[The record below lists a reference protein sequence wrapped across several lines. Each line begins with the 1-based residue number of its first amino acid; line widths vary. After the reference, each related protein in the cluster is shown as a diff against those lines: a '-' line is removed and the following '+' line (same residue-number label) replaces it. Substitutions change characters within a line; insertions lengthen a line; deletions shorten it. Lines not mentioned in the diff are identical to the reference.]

1 MKELNKKKYVT
12 LITIIILVLG
22 IIGIINVG
30 NIDLDK
36 GKVKLKS
43 ASIEKLKSS
52 VIESKGYEEITYPV
66 LYELEKVEGIEERT
80 VIIKGTLTK
89 EENKYARFKEITSNN
104 ITSTVS
110 ENGRKI
116 EIKIEKVKLG
126 RQNKINLK
134 IKINGAINETKIKPE
149 IEIKEVSEKEYIKV
163 KTEEIE
169 VKTNSVTGLVQD
181 EEGMSVSNL
190 ELSINKENEEIRRTY
205 TDENGKYVFSDVEE
219 GKYTIKVEEENYE
232 LKEIKE
238 VEVIGGITENIIVKK
253 IKPYEIE
260 VKKYISKIKLNNNG
274 KEIEYEYGKLNKVNQ
289 TVKNLKNLSGEIE
302 YKIEIKNTGEKSGE
316 ITKIE
321 EEVTEGL
328 KFDKEKNSEWEEKN
342 GKIINRSLE
351 GIKLKA
357 GEEKEITLKLD
368 IEKTDEARS
377 YLQKVTA
384 KGEVYQN
391 VVYILGGKEYKKEK
405 ILEGET
411 IEEPNINQ
419 ENFKGWYTDKNYTN
433 KYNFENSVTKDI
445 ILYGKIEE
453 STKKY
458 TVQYIDEGKIIK
470 EEELEEGSIINAPEV
485 TKEGHTFIGWYE
497 GEEKYDVYEP
507 ITRNLILESKYEI
520 NKYKVRFINE
530 DESVLQEEIL
540 DYGSIPTY
548 KKETP
553 TKTRTEEYTYEFD
566 KWSPEITKVTSN
578 QEYKATY
585 KGTKNKY
592 TITYINDGEEYHKET
607 LEYGSVVTEI
617 QDPTKEGYTFTG
629 WYTKDNEK
637 VSYPITIT
645 KNITLYSKYEINSY
659 KVSYYNEGK
668 KYIEDQKINY
678 GENAL
683 KPNTNPSKIGYTF
696 KYWSLKENGK
706 EYEFSTKITKD
717 ITLYAV
723 YEINKYT
730 LTYINE
736 GIEYHKETA
745 EYGSVITEIQD
756 PTKEGY
762 TFTGWYTKDNE
773 KVSYPI
779 TVTKNI
785 TLYSKYEINS
795 YKVSYYNEGK
805 KYIEDQKI
813 NYGENALKPNTNPSK
828 IGYTFKYWSLKENG
842 KEYEFSTKITKD
854 ITLYAV
860 YEINKYTLT
869 YINEGIEYHKETAEY
884 GSVITEIQDPT
895 KEGYTFTGWYTK
907 DNEKVSYPITVT
919 KNITLYSKYEINSY
933 KVSYYNEGKKYIEDQ
948 KINYGENALK
958 PNTNPSKIG
967 YTFKYWSLKE
977 NGKEYEFST
986 KITKDITL
994 YAVYEI
1000 NKYTLTYIN
1009 EGIEYH
1015 KETAEYGSV
1024 ITSIQD
1030 PIKEGYTFIGWYD
1043 ENNQKVSY
1051 PITVTEDITL
1061 HSKYEINTY
1070 TVSFYHNNEKYVENQ
1085 KVNYGESAV
1094 KPSTDPTKE
1103 DYNFSGWVIKG
1114 TNNKYDFTSKVTKDI
1129 ELESSFTAKPTYTV
1143 TFKIE
1148 NEVILTEN
1156 IIEGHKVTSKEAP
1169 YKKGYLFDKWYS
1181 DEGLT
1186 IENNFDEKIMGNKTI
1201 YGKYNENKH
1210 TVTYINEGTTYYTEE
1225 VLDSF
1230 TANGPSTNP
1239 SKEGYTFKYFSKDK
1253 KVAFDYNAEITE
1265 DTTLYAVYEINKY
1278 TVTYINE
1285 ESEYHKEELTYGSKH
1300 EKIEDPFKT
1309 GYTFIGWYNEN
1320 EEKVEYPIT
1329 VTKDITLHSKY
1340 NINKYTVTYINEGA
1354 KYIEDQQ
1361 INYKEKAVKPD
1372 PNPSKIG
1379 YTFKYW
1385 SLKENGEEYNFNSE
1399 ITKDTTLYAVYEINK
1414 YTVTYINEESEYH
1427 REELTYGSKH
1437 EKIEDPF
1444 KTGYTFIG
1452 WYNENEEKVEYP
1464 ITVTKDITLHS
1475 KYNIN
1480 KYTVTYINEG
1490 AKYIEDQQINYK
1502 EKAVKP
1508 DPNPSK
1514 IGYTFK
1520 YWSLKENGEEY
1531 NFNSEIT
1538 KNITL
1543 YAVYEINKYTVTY
1556 INEGS
1561 EYHKEELTY
1570 GSKHEKIEDPFK
1582 TGYTF
1587 IGWYNEN
1594 EEKVEYP
1601 ITVTKDITLHSKY
1614 NINKYTVT
1622 YINEGAKYIEDQQIN
1637 YKEKAVKPDPNPSKI
1652 GYTFKYWSLKEN
1664 GEEYNFNSEITKD
1677 TTLYA
1682 VYNINKYI
1690 VIFKNYD
1697 GSTLQE
1703 ETLEY
1708 RALPKYKGEE
1718 PTREKTKEYT
1728 YTFKGWD
1735 KEITEVTNNQ
1745 EYIAT
1750 YTETKNKY
1758 NVKFTNYDGSIL
1770 QEETLE
1776 YGTLPVYKVEIPTRE
1791 KTDEYT
1797 YTFKSWNKEI
1807 TEVTDNEIYIAV
1819 YTEEKNKYTVIYMDG
1834 ENEYTRKEVNYGET
1848 VSEEVISKDHN
1859 IYRGWTL
1866 DGNIYDFNTPVTKN
1880 ITINSSFELVESP
1893 VIESTPIEWT
1903 KENVKVTISSN
1914 HNDYSYMYK
1923 IDDGEYQ
1930 NYNGEFTVD
1939 KNCTVIAKSIKE
1951 NVESEITTKEITNID
1966 KVLPEIKELTE
1977 ENITTKSFDIKVK
1990 GQDNESGLSEIR
2002 IYKNDELMV
2011 SYPYTER
2018 LNEEKE
2024 EKYSLTGLEENT
2036 TYKIKAELIDKVG
2049 NINVSEE
2056 KEITTLKR
2064 VIVSRIIG
2072 RNNSLYESEEEYELF
2087 ESLENAITSCGSN
2100 ECTIEMVLNTNESVN
2115 VLEGQEIK
2123 LELNGKTVS
2132 GIRDYTIENSGELII
2147 DNDQEIG
2154 SITNT
2159 NGIGIKNIANG
2170 ILQIGENEE
2179 PLSVSTTKPN
2189 IVGTT
2194 YGIYTE
2200 EETAKL
2206 KFYDGKIE
2214 GNVAIQGN
2222 VDDTPYLY
2230 NAKITNEGHQVATL
2244 SILAE
2249 AEAKITGGKY
2259 YTKLTNAV
2267 SESKT
2272 GTYKTEEQDIM
2283 STVVTPG
2290 LYGFDYDEETKSL
2303 ISNNAKIP
2311 NTVANSYIKID
2322 LTTSE
2327 NDKKITIDSSI
2338 STYRNYGYV
2347 TITKNRTVPSYNDEN
2362 GRIIYMTAGF
2372 YNNNTEDSAQAT
2384 TILEKGNVYYLHM
2397 GYITSSSYDNYNNN
2411 EDIFKITNITLVDYQ
2426 NKFDLDLSKDLITPG
2441 EYGFTYSDGVL
2452 KSNNQN
2458 KDNTTANS
2466 YIKVDLTNY
2475 IEDQKIY
2482 LETEISSEMN
2492 ADVGYITI
2500 TDSETIPSYN
2510 SETGRIVYT
2519 SGGES
2524 KTYMPILTAGK
2535 ISYIHFGYRKD
2546 GSVSSGT
2553 DTFTIKK
2560 FGIYNEI
2567 KDSITSN
2574 VTIKIPVLNEN
2585 VDTVELIKDVTLS
2598 SPIEVAS
2605 TKEMILDLNGK
2616 TLTTTANDY
2625 VIKNSGDL
2633 TIIDSKYQKD
2643 TEKYQAEYEAK
2654 QAQYNSEYEEQ
2665 MKEYNAAEKEYEE
2678 ALEEYNK
2685 KLEEYT
2691 ASLSVI
2697 DYDYTGDE
2705 QVYVVPEDGT
2715 YKLETWG
2722 AQGGSYNE
2730 TYHGGYGGYSSGYIT
2745 LKKGDKLY
2753 INVGGQGKLSST
2765 SEYNGGGSA
2774 APSESGVVSYSGGG
2788 ATHISMKSG
2797 LLSTLSS
2804 YLDTI
2809 LIVSGGGGGTSYENG
2824 PYTGIGGSGGGYVGS
2839 NGTNTEANW
2848 LYGQGGNQTSGGAD
2862 GGGKLVNNEKR
2873 GNSGVFGQGGN
2884 GIHYSGGGGGGYYG
2898 GGASNQ
2904 AGAGGGSGYIGNSKL
2919 TNKVMYCYDC
2929 EESNDESTKTVSTT
2943 NVSSDATANSAKIGN
2958 GHVRITKGEVQQSNT
2973 TKFDYTGNE
2982 QEYVVPEDGTY
2993 KLETW
2998 GAQGGDIIS
3007 SYSGGYGGYSVG
3019 TVSLKKGDTLY
3030 LNVGGQGYS
3039 SKTMSSNTKTTGG
3052 YNGGGYGYQTTNL
3065 YASGG
3070 GGATHIAT
3078 KSGLLSTLSDSLD
3091 SILIVSGGG
3100 SGAYGYGSYFWNGN
3114 SGGGVIG
3121 GYSNDSTSAGTQTS
3135 GFEFG
3140 QAGDSENKSNWAS
3153 TTNRSGGGGGL
3164 YGGQSYWGEK
3174 GSGGG
3179 SGYIGNEKLTNKA
3192 MYCYS
3197 CEESNDKSTK
3207 TIRTT
3212 NVSSNA
3218 ITNSAKIGNG
3228 YAKITLLNESSV
3240 EEPEKPEM
3248 PDILRDDVLDIN
3260 KSTFTYSGNGQMS
3273 EIDSGLNFYVNN
3285 SGNKSV
3291 TYYNEKISVGTSLTA
3306 KLNLSLYQNYYNNGG
3321 LLGTAYIGFATTN
3334 AATTDDFVS
3343 YVEKDITSYNGT
3355 EKKEDIEITVNEPG
3369 EYYFK
3374 IVLYHNNNTGAY
3386 TVYSDL
3392 YSFKL
3397 SNKPE
3402 LRKAVLQEATYTGTI
3417 TSSTN
3422 SIIYND
3428 MNANLM
3434 LKEGILELNKSGE
3447 YNAITNDGTL
3457 SVLENSSINTKQANN
3472 RGIYNGYNGNIKD
3485 SGTTINQSSSGYGIY
3500 SVSKVDDG
3508 FSNITFNLNSGVG
3521 FYNAYGNIVVNNIKT
3536 TGSNGVVYTN
3546 TGTLTINDSSL
3557 DSKIV
3562 TNGTVTINNSTHI
3575 LNNYSYDIT
3584 DDFSGALTLNNCDF
3598 QYNITYYA
3606 IWGRSNTLNINNS
3619 TVTIS
3624 HSSRYETSIRGVS
3637 NLNINNS
3644 TIKRIDGNTW
3654 TLIDAENVLVTGNST
3669 ITANGAQA
3677 INGTNVTIGEKDGN
3691 ITSYPYITSNNYLG
3705 VIATNLYIYDGTITA
3720 PKENAI
3726 RGAIK
3731 EIEENSELNQE
3742 YEDNNE
3748 KYTLVTPTDV
3758 AQINDNKYTSLES
3771 AINAVQNDETIE
3783 LLRDTVVIDGYSI
3796 DENKKF
3802 KINLNTHKITA
3813 FNDEYLFDN
3822 KGDLTILDSNT
3833 ENKGIITNSNGLLFT
3848 NTGTILLDNISL
3860 NSANNDIINNY
3871 GTINFNK
3878 INSYTN
3884 TNGNYLQNHEN
3895 ATATIN
3901 DSTLGLNSKI
3911 INDNIMNVNN
3921 TTINGGNL
3929 INNSGKTLNM
3939 DKSTAYMNVNN
3950 YGIYN
3955 SNGSSYTSSFS
3966 NNSGGVFVSKGD
3978 NYTIDIS
3985 NSGQLDLYDVTT
3997 TSEKSMSN
4005 NNSGVINMYSGTINH
4020 QIYNNNTSR
4029 LNIYGGTLTFRI
4041 INNDQSTVNFI
4052 GGTMASTNWDSI
4064 LNNSSGTINIG
4075 TKDGTVNLDSP
4086 KITTN
4091 RIGVTNNA
4099 NGKLNF
4105 YDGKITGSTAISGP
4119 VTEIEDGYDI
4129 IKETIDG
4136 KEVKYLAKQAVA
4148 QIESTSEKY
4157 NTIQEAIDA
4166 VTNTGETIKLLREL
4180 TTISST
4186 STITVPEDKDIIL
4199 DLNGYKILQN
4209 NTPFITNNGTFTLK
4223 DSSETTTNSNGY
4235 TVYSG
4240 TITSSVGNVIENNGT
4255 FNYDGGTITSSNAIN
4270 GLITN
4275 NGTMNM
4281 NGGYI
4286 NPTGGSTN
4294 LIINNN
4300 KLLMNDGTIYADM
4313 VKNVIYNKGNAILT
4327 INNTTFNVELSE
4339 INVITSAILNE
4350 GTTYV
4355 YGGTYKIR
4363 SNYYYKIPVY
4373 LYNEKNAV
4381 AVIKGLTNLTG
4392 DIHHAVYND
4401 GNIEIIDSVFNN
4413 GYLYNVTGNMNLTNV
4428 TSNYSTSSSEINA
4441 NGIIESGTGIINI
4454 NSGEYNVPIEN
4465 NNSGIINI
4473 KSGTYTKGV
4482 KNTSTGTINIG
4493 TKGDLTEE
4501 GELNVSKTNPNITNS
4516 NGYGLTISRG
4526 KVNFYDGIISGTSGA
4541 ISGTVNEIED
4551 GYEIIS
4557 GKTEDGKE
4565 SKYLALLPVAK
4576 IVSTNEEYYNL
4587 QDAIDAVTKTGE
4599 TIKIIRKY
4607 TTLNTLETIIIP
4619 EDKNIIIDLNGY
4631 TIEQNNENFLVNNGT
4646 LKITD
4651 SSENNTSSILMNKNK
4666 FIENNKDLT
4675 IENIK
4680 ISTENISLTNAI
4692 TNNSNMIMKNS
4703 NISGK
4708 IVSNIINNIGTLNM
4722 KNSSITI
4729 TAGGQGNGINNSGT
4743 LTMEDSSLTLG
4754 LAGNMKIGVNNSGTL
4769 NITNGNYSVSNYYDG
4784 TKSEVY
4790 YNTGKINITGG
4801 TYNLVEHGIMLIS
4814 NSEKDSKIDGIT
4826 LTSSYETTITNRG
4839 SGTLDIENS
4848 TITSVESSGS
4858 GIVNLKSVIISNS
4871 VLGSYDKGIIN
4882 IYGATINGGRIE
4894 NNSLI
4899 NIYDINLNLTD
4910 DTIRNYR
4917 TINIYGGT
4925 LVSSNGSPITN
4936 CNNNGI
4942 INIGT
4947 KDGNVSTE
4955 SPVITGKTYGVSN
4968 SDLGKVN
4975 FYDGIVSGETGAF
4988 YGTVNEVE
4996 PGYKVVTNK
5005 VDTITSATLAL
5016 VGDDEKVAVLNGI
5029 NFSSLQDAI
5038 NSASDTTESIITL
5051 YANIVFD
5058 NNITVPA
5065 NKNIKLY
5072 LNGYTLNKGSY
5083 DFTGEG
5089 KITVIDGTST
5099 NALASIIENVKEV
5112 LNIGGINKNIIVYE
5126 MDDGSAISSESTYKL
5141 YKDNGEVMLEEDAI
5155 GIYSV
5160 GNSNDEI
5167 RSANKKIYI
5176 NELPKGKYKL
5186 IGDNNKEVKFEI
5198 DESGK
5203 IIGNVKENTK
5213 ETSKI
5218 VSTAAA
5224 ELIIMIQTGIEKV
5237 NYIMIILTLLV
5248 TISSLLYIVKK
5259 VNVKE
5264 S

>member
-12 LITIIILVLG
+12 LITIMILVLG
-22 IIGIINVG
+22 IIGIVNIG

-66 LYELEKVEGIEERT
+66 LYELEKVEGIEERN

-110 ENGRKI
+110 ENGREI

-126 RQNKINLK
+126 RQNKINIK
-134 IKINGAINETKIKPE
+134 IEINGAINETKIKPE
-149 IEIKEVSEKEYIKV
+149 IEIKEESEKEYTKV

-190 ELSINKENEEIRRTY
+190 ELSINKGNEEIRRTY
-205 TDENGKYVFSDVEE
+205 TDENGRYVFSDVEE

-328 KFDKEKNSEWEEKN
+328 KFNKEKNTEWEEKN

-391 VVYILGGKEYKKEK
+391 VVYILGGKEYRKEK
-405 ILEGET
+405 VLDGEK
-411 IEEPNINQ
+411 IEEPKIVQ
-419 ENFKGWYTDKNYTN
+419 ENFKGWYTDKKYTN

-445 ILYGKIEE
+445 ILYGKVEE

-530 DESVLQEEIL
+530 DGSVLQEETL

-566 KWSPEITKVTSN
+566 KWSPEITKVTSD

-585 KGTKNKY
+585 KATKNKY
-592 TITYINDGEEYHKET
+592 TVTYINDGEEYHKET
-607 LEYGSVVTEI
+607 V
-617 QDPTKEGYTFTG
+617 
-629 WYTKDNEK
+629 
-637 VSYPITIT
+637 
-645 KNITLYSKYEINSY
+645 
-659 KVSYYNEGK
+659 
-668 KYIEDQKINY
+668 
-678 GENAL
+678 
-683 KPNTNPSKIGYTF
+683 
-696 KYWSLKENGK
+696 
-706 EYEFSTKITKD
+706 
-717 ITLYAV
+717 
-723 YEINKYT
+723 
-730 LTYINE
+730 
-736 GIEYHKETA
+736 
-745 EYGSVITEIQD
+745 EYGSVITNVKD
-756 PTKEGY
+756 PIKEGY
-762 TFTGWYTKDNE
+762 TFIGWYTKDNE

-813 NYGENALKPNTNPSK
+813 NYGENALKPNTNPEK

-842 KEYEFSTKITKD
+842 EEYEFSTKITKD

-860 YEINKYTLT
+860 YEINKYTVT
-869 YINEGIEYHKETAEY
+869 YINDGEEYHKETALY
-884 GSVITEIQDPT
+884 GSVITSIQDPT

-907 DNEKVSYPITVT
+907 DNKKVSYPITVAE
-919 KNITLYSKYEINSY
+919 NITLYSKYEINSY

-948 KINYGENALK
+948 QINYGENALK
-958 PNTNPSKIG
+958 PNTNPEKIG

-977 NGKEYEFST
+977 NGEEYEFST

-1000 NKYTLTYIN
+1000 NKYTVTYIN
-1009 EGIEYH
+1009 EGTAYH
-1015 KETAEYGSV
+1015 KEILEYGSV
-1024 ITSIQD
+1024 IISIQD
-1030 PIKEGYTFIGWYD
+1030 PIKEGYTFIGWYN
-1043 ENNQKVSY
+1043 ENNEKINH

-1070 TVSFYHNNEKYVENQ
+1070 TVSFYHNNEKYVEDQ
-1085 KVNYGESAV
+1085 KVNYGENAV
-1094 KPSTDPTKE
+1094 KPSIDPTKE

-1143 TFKIE
+1143 TFKIG

-1156 IIEGHKVTSKEAP
+1156 VIEGHKVTSKEAP

-1186 IENNFDEKIMGNKTI
+1186 IENNFDEKIMSNKTI

-1230 TANGPSTNP
+1230 TAKGPSVNP
-1239 SKEGYTFKYFSKDK
+1239 EKEGYTFKYFSKDK
-1253 KVAFDYNAEITE
+1253 KVAFDYNVEITE
-1265 DTTLYAVYEINKY
+1265 D
-1278 TVTYINE
+1278 
-1285 ESEYHKEELTYGSKH
+1285 
-1300 EKIEDPFKT
+1300 
-1309 GYTFIGWYNEN
+1309 
-1320 EEKVEYPIT
+1320 
-1329 VTKDITLHSKY
+1329 
-1340 NINKYTVTYINEGA
+1340 
-1354 KYIEDQQ
+1354 
-1361 INYKEKAVKPD
+1361 
-1372 PNPSKIG
+1372 
-1379 YTFKYW
+1379 
-1385 SLKENGEEYNFNSE
+1385 
-1399 ITKDTTLYAVYEINK
+1399 
-1414 YTVTYINEESEYH
+1414 
-1427 REELTYGSKH
+1427 
-1437 EKIEDPF
+1437 
-1444 KTGYTFIG
+1444 
-1452 WYNENEEKVEYP
+1452 
-1464 ITVTKDITLHS
+1464 
-1475 KYNIN
+1475 
-1480 KYTVTYINEG
+1480 
-1490 AKYIEDQQINYK
+1490 
-1502 EKAVKP
+1502 
-1508 DPNPSK
+1508 
-1514 IGYTFK
+1514 
-1520 YWSLKENGEEY
+1520 
-1531 NFNSEIT
+1531 
-1538 KNITL
+1538 ITL

-1614 NINKYTVT
+1614 EINKYTVTYINEGKKYIEDQQINYKEKVVKPESNPEKIGYTFKYWSLKENGEEYNFNEEVTENITLYAVYEINTYTVTYINEGSEYHKEELTYGSKHEKIEDPFKTGYTFIGWYNENEEKVEYPITVTKDITLHSKYEINKYTVT

-1637 YKEKAVKPDPNPSKI
+1637 YKEKAVKPESNPSKI

-1664 GEEYNFNSEITKD
+1664 GEEYNFNEEVTENI
-1677 TTLYA
+1677 TLYA
-1682 VYNINKYI
+1682 VYNINKYT
-1690 VIFKNYD
+1690 VTFKNYD

-1708 RALPKYKGEE
+1708 GALPKYKGEE

-1776 YGTLPVYKVEIPTRE
+1776 YGTLPVYKGEVPTRE
-1791 KTDEYT
+1791 KTEEYT
-1797 YTFKSWNKEI
+1797 YTFKNWNKEI

-1834 ENEYTRKEVNYGET
+1834 EKEYTRKEVNYGET

-1866 DGNIYDFNTPVTKN
+1866 DENIYDFNTPVTKN
-1880 ITINSSFELVESP
+1880 ITIKSSFELVESP

-1903 KENVKVTISSN
+1903 KENVKVTITTN

-1951 NVESEITTKEITNID
+1951 NVESEVTTKEITNID
-1966 KVLPEIKELTE
+1966 KVLPEIKEITE

-2002 IYKNDELMV
+2002 IYKNEELMV

-2024 EKYSLTGLEENT
+2024 ETYSLTGLEENT
-2036 TYKIKAELIDKVG
+2036 TYKIKVELIDKVG

-2087 ESLENAITSCGSN
+2087 ESLEEAVTSCGSN
-2100 ECTIEMVLNTNESVN
+2100 ECTIEMVLDTKESVN

-2123 LELNGKTVS
+2123 LELNGKTVT
-2132 GIRDYTIENSGELII
+2132 GVRDYTIENSGELII
-2147 DNDQEIG
+2147 VDKEDSEGGIIN
-2154 SITNT
+2154 NT
-2159 NGIGIKNIANG
+2159 DTAIKNIGNG

-2179 PLSVSTTKPN
+2179 PLSVSMTKPN

-2200 EETAKL
+2200 EETSKL

-2267 SESKT
+2267 SESKI

-2283 STVVTPG
+2283 STVITPG
-2290 LYGFDYDEETKSL
+2290 LYGFDYDEETNSL

-2426 NKFDLDLSKDLITPG
+2426 KKFDLDLSKDLITPG

-2524 KTYMPILTAGK
+2524 KKYMPILTAGK

-2553 DTFTIKK
+2553 DTFTIKR

-2574 VTIKIPVLNEN
+2574 ITIKTPVLNEQ

-2654 QAQYNSEYEEQ
+2654 QAQYNLEYEEQ
-2665 MKEYNAAEKEYEE
+2665 MKEYNTAEKEYEE
-2678 ALEEYNK
+2678 ALKEYYK

-2705 QVYVVPEDGT
+2705 QAYVVPEDGVYT
-2715 YKLETWG
+2715 LETWG
-2722 AQGGSYNE
+2722 ASGGDVDSSNK
-2730 TYHGGYGGYSSGYIT
+2730 GGYGGYSIGKVS
-2745 LKKGDKLY
+2745 LNKGDILY
-2753 INVGGQGKLSST
+2753 INVGGSGNTTTAFDKIA
-2765 SEYNGGGSA
+2765 EGGYNGGGDAINTNHDCISYL
-2774 APSESGVVSYSGGG
+2774 SGSGGG
-2788 ATHISMKSG
+2788 ATHIATKSG
-2797 LLSTLSS
+2797 LLSTLSDS
-2804 YLDTI
+2804 LDSI
-2809 LIVSGGGGGTSYENG
+2809 LIVSGGGGGSNNCGYGNYG
-2824 PYTGIGGSGGGYVGS
+2824 SGGSGGGVNGVSADSSGGS
-2839 NGTNTEANW
+2839 NT
-2848 LYGQGGNQTSGGAD
+2848 YGLGATQETFGCD
-2862 GGGKLVNNEKR
+2862 NRGGKC
-2873 GNSGVFGQGGN
+2873 GSFGQG
-2884 GIHYSGGGGGGYYG
+2884 YSGTKSQYSTGGGSGLYG
-2898 GGASNQ
+2898 GGAGRIS
-2904 AGAGGGSGYIGNSKL
+2904 GSGGGSGYIGNAKL
-2919 TNKVMYCYDC
+2919 TDKTMYCYNC
-2929 EESNDESTKTVSTT
+2929 KESDDESTKTISTT
-2943 NVSSDATANSAKIGN
+2943 NVSSDATENNAKIGN
-2958 GHVRITKGEVQQSNT
+2958 GHVRITKGKAQQSNT
-2973 TKFDYTGNE
+2973 TEFDYTGNE
-2982 QEYVVPEDGTY
+2982 QEYVVPEDGKY

-3019 TVSLKKGDTLY
+3019 TVSLKKGDILY

-3179 SGYIGNEKLTNKA
+3179 SGYIGNEKLTNKS

-3207 TIRTT
+3207 TISTT

-3218 ITNSAKIGNG
+3218 SANSAKIGNG
-3228 YAKITLLNESSV
+3228 YARITLLNDSSI

-3273 EIDSGLNFYVNN
+3273 EIDSGLNFYV
-3285 SGNKSV
+3285 SGSESKSV
-3291 TYYNEKISVGTSLTA
+3291 TYYNEKISVGKSLTA
-3306 KLNLSLYQNYYNNGG
+3306 KLNLSLYQNWSSSNE

-3343 YVEKDITSYNGT
+3343 YVTKDINSYYTNA
-3355 EKKEDIEITVNEPG
+3355 KAEDVEVTVSEPG

-3392 YSFKL
+3392 YSIKL

-3402 LRKAVLQEATYTGTI
+3402 LRKATLQEATYTGTI

-3428 MNANLM
+3428 MNANLT
-3434 LKEGILELNKSGE
+3434 LKEGILVLNKSGE

-3472 RGIYNGYNGNIKD
+3472 RGIYNGYNANIKD
-3485 SGTTINQSSSGYGIY
+3485 GGTTINQSSSGYGIY

-3508 FSNITFNLNSGVG
+3508 FSDITFNLNSGFG

-3536 TGSNGVVYTN
+3536 TGNNGAVYTN

-3562 TNGTVTINNSTHI
+3562 SNGTVTINNSTHK
-3575 LNNYSYDIT
+3575 LNSSN
-3584 DDFSGALTLNNCDF
+3584 DDLSDELTINDSNF
-3598 QYNITYYA
+3598 TYNIRDWA

-3624 HSSRYETSIRGVS
+3624 HSSQYETSIRGVS
-3637 NLNINNS
+3637 NLNISNS
-3644 TIKRIDGNTW
+3644 NISRTDGSLW
-3654 TLIDAENVLVTGNST
+3654 YLIDAENVLVTGNSK
-3669 ITANGAQA
+3669 IISNAAQA
-3677 INGTNVTIGEKDGN
+3677 IKGTTVTIGEKDGN
-3691 ITSYPYITSNNYLG
+3691 VTSYPYITSNSSLG
-3705 VIATNLYIYDGTITA
+3705 VTATNLYIYDGTITA
-3720 PKENAI
+3720 KKDNTV

-3731 EIEENSELNQE
+3731 EIEKNYEVNIE
-3742 YEDNNE
+3742 YENDNE
-3748 KYTLVTPTDV
+3748 KFTLVQPTDV

-3802 KINLNTHKITA
+3802 KIDLNTHKLTA
-3813 FNDEYLFDN
+3813 FNSEYLFDN

-3860 NSANNDIINNY
+3860 NSANVGTYNSINISNDIIDNY
-3871 GTINFNK
+3871 GTINFNNV
-3878 INSYTN
+3878 NSYT
-3884 TNGNYLQNHEN
+3884 TTRGDDLQNHEN
-3895 ATATIN
+3895 ATTTIN
-3901 DSTLGLNSKI
+3901 DSTLELNSKI
-3911 INDNIMNVNN
+3911 INDSVMNINN
-3921 TTINGGNL
+3921 TTINGYNGTL

-3939 DKSTAYMNVNN
+3939 DKSTAYITVNN
-3950 YGIYN
+3950 SGIYN
-3955 SNGSSYTSSFS
+3955 SNKSSYTRSFS
-3966 NNSGGVFVSKGD
+3966 NNSGGVFVSKTD
-3978 NYTIDIS
+3978 NYTTDIS

-3997 TSEKSMSN
+3997 TSGKSMSN
-4005 NNSGVINMYSGTINH
+4005 NNSGVINMYSGTINTYV
-4020 QIYNNNTSR
+4020 YNSNTST
-4029 LNIYGGTLTFRI
+4029 LNIYDGTIVSRI
-4041 INNDQSTVNFI
+4041 ANRNQAIVNFI
-4052 GGTMASTNWDSI
+4052 GGTMINTGSDSI
-4064 LNNSSGTINIG
+4064 VNEGTGTINIG

-4086 KITTN
+4086 TITTN
-4091 RIGVTNNA
+4091 AIGVTNNA

-4129 IKETIDG
+4129 IKETVDS

-4148 QIESTSEKY
+4148 QIESTGEKY

-4186 STITVPEDKDIIL
+4186 STITIPEDKDIIL

-4223 DSSETTTNSNGY
+4223 DTAETTTDSNGY

-4255 FNYDGGTITSSNAIN
+4255 FNYDGGTITSSNGIDGLIINN
-4270 GLITN
+4270 GLAT
-4275 NGTMNM
+4275 M
-4281 NGGYI
+4281 NGGYLTSI
-4286 NPTGGSTN
+4286 GWSTN
-4294 LIINNN
+4294 LILNKGDFTINKGYIISASYSNKSINNSGT
-4300 KLLMNDGTIYADM
+4300 LTINDGTFKA
-4313 VKNVIYNKGNAILT
+4313 VTGNNGSGNMAYI
-4327 INNTTFNVELSE
+4327 INNT
-4339 INVITSAILNE
+4339 
-4350 GTTYV
+4350 GTTNI
-4355 YGGTYKIR
+4355 YGGTVQIDFD
-4363 SNYYYKIPVY
+4363 YYYPFGFIN
-4373 LYNEKNAV
+4373 NESSGNV
-4381 AVIKGLTNLTG
+4381 LIDGLTNVLSSPVNFINNMGTAKISNSTIIG
-4392 DIHHAVYND
+4392 RIYNSGTMD
-4401 GNIEIIDSVFNN
+4401 LINLIVNN
-4413 GYLYNVTGNMNLTNV
+4413 
-4428 TSNYSTSSSEINA
+4428 TSQR
-4441 NGIIESGTGIINI
+4441 NGIYNSTGTLNI
-4454 NSGEYNVPIEN
+4454 HSGEYNVYTEN
-4465 NNSGIINI
+4465 NETGTMNI
-4473 KSGTYTKGV
+4473 VSGTFISGV
-4482 KNTSTGTINIG
+4482 SNTSTGTINIG

-4501 GELNVSKTNPNITNS
+4501 GELNVSKTDPNITNS
-4516 NGYGLTISRG
+4516 NGYGLTISNG
-4526 KVNFYDGIISGTSGA
+4526 IVNFYDGIISGTSGA

-4576 IVSTNEEYYNL
+4576 IVSTDEEYYNL

-4607 TTLNTLETIIIP
+4607 TTLNTLETITIP

-4680 ISTENISLTNAI
+4680 INTENISLTNI
-4692 TNNSNMIMKNS
+4692 IINNSNMIMKKSSISS
-4703 NISGK
+4703 NL
-4708 IVSNIINNIGTLNM
+4708 VSSVIENKGTLE
-4722 KNSSITI
+4722 
-4729 TAGGQGNGINNSGT
+4729 
-4743 LTMEDSSLTLG
+4743 MEDSSLIIG
-4754 LAGNMKIGVNNSGTL
+4754 HSDYKKIGVNNSGTL
-4769 NITNGNYSVSNYYDG
+4769 NIKNGNYSITNTNNDNISYRES
-4784 TKSEVY
+4784 KLF
-4790 YNTGKINITGG
+4790 YNTGKVNITGG
-4801 TYNLVEHGIMLIS
+4801 TYDIVRYGIMLIN
-4814 NSEKDSKIDGIT
+4814 NSEVDSKIDGIT
-4826 LTSSYETTITNRG
+4826 TTSGGTVINNISSKGTLTVSNSSIAG
-4839 SGTLDIENS
+4839 SVSNKGSSTLDIENS
-4848 TITSVESSGS
+4848 TVSSVESSGS
-4858 GIVNLKSVIISNS
+4858 GIVNLKTVTFTSNWIP
-4871 VLGSYDKGIIN
+4871 LGTYNSGTVN
-4882 IYGATINGGRIE
+4882 IYGATINSGYGFVE
-4894 NNSLI
+4894 NNYLM

-4968 SDLGKVN
+4968 SDSGKVN

-5005 VDTITSATLAL
+5005 VDTLTSATLAL

-5029 NFSSLQDAI
+5029 NFTSLQDAI

-5058 NNITVPA
+5058 SNITVPA

-5072 LNGYTLNKGSY
+5072 LNGYTLNKGDY

-5112 LNIGGINKNIIVYE
+5112 LNIGGIKKNIIVYE

-5141 YKDNGEVMLEEDAI
+5141 YKDNEEVMLEEDAI

-5167 RSANKKIYI
+5167 KSANKKIYI

-5203 IIGNVKENTK
+5203 VIGNVKENTK

-5218 VSTAAA
+5218 VSTAVA

-5248 TISSLLYIVKK
+5248 VISSLLYIVKK
-5259 VNVKE
+5259 VNIKE